1 MVIYIPIKKIYPLL
15 AAIATPDGLA
25 HVGTSGS
32 GHYVKMVHNG
42 IEYGILQA
50 YAEGFQVIKEGS
62 FKNEKLDLA
71 QITSLWNHGSIIRS
85 WILSLAHDIFTRDQ
99 TFDSISGT
107 IEELGT
113 GKWTLLEAQEHHI
126 QTPVLQ
132 ESLKVRAQS
141 RESGGNYATK
151 IVALLRNTFGGHPI
165 SKKE

>member
-1 MVIYIPIKKIYPLL
+1 
-15 AAIATPDGLA
+15 
-25 HVGTSGS
+25 
-32 GHYVKMVHNG
+32 MVHNG